1 MSALPLLETRNLTR
15 QFGGLRAI
23 GDLSLSVNRGEILG
37 IIGPNGAG
45 KTTLFNLLTGIYP
58 PSSGG
63 IFFDD
68 RSIAGLRPSEIARLG
83 MARTFQNIRLFRQL
97 SVLENVRIAYD
108 SGLDCS
114 PLEALLRSP
123 RALSRERESIAAS
136 VELLEMFQL
145 GSHAE
150 DRAGDL
156 SYGAQRRLEIVRAL
170 ALKPSLLLLDE
181 PAAGMNPSEAMQ
193 LTEFLRWV
201 HGKFSL
207 TIVLIE
213 HHMQMVMALSDRI
226 EVIEFGVRIAGGKPE
241 DVKANPRVIEAY
253 LGTEGE
259 LP

>member
-1 MSALPLLETRNLTR
+1 MSALLETRNLSR
-15 QFGGLRAI
+15 HFGGLRAI

-37 IIGPNGAG
+37 VIGPNGAG

-58 PSSGG
+58 PSSGDILFEG
-63 IFFDD
+63 
-68 RSIAGLRPSEIARLG
+68 RSIAGMQPSRIARLG

-108 SGLDCS
+108 SRLVYS
-114 PLEALLRSP
+114 PADALLRTPST
-123 RALSRERESIAAS
+123 RIRERESIDAS
-136 VELLEMFQL
+136 MELLELFEL
-145 GSHAE
+145 GSLAG
-150 DRAGDL
+150 DAAGDL

-170 ALKPSLLLLDE
+170 ALRPSILLLDE
-181 PAAGMNPSEAMQ
+181 PAAGMNPSESMR

-201 HGKFSL
+201 HEKFSL

-213 HHMQMVMALSDRI
+213 HHMQMVMALCDRI
-226 EVIEFGVRIAGGKPE
+226 EVIEFGVRIAGGTPDE
-241 DVKANPRVIEAY
+241 VKANPRVVEAY

>member
-1 MSALPLLETRNLTR
+1 MSALLETCHLTR

-23 GDLSLSVNRGEILG
+23 GDLSIAVKRGEILG

-58 PSSGG
+58 PSYGD
-63 IFFDD
+63 ILFDG
-68 RSIAGLRPSEIARLG
+68 RSITGLQPSRIARLG

-108 SGLDCS
+108 SGLACS
-114 PLEALLRSP
+114 PLDAMLRSP
-123 RALSRERESIAAS
+123 RALLRERESVEAS
-136 VELLEMFQL
+136 MELLEMFQL
-145 GSHAE
+145 GSHVE

-170 ALKPSLLLLDE
+170 ALKPTLLLLDE

-193 LTEFLRWV
+193 LTDFLRWV
-201 HGKFSL
+201 HDKFSL

-213 HHMQMVMALSDRI
+213 HHMQMVMALCDRI

-241 DVKANPRVIEAY
+241 DVKADPRVIEAY

>member
-1 MSALPLLETRNLTR
+1 MSALLQTRNLTR

-23 GDLSLSVNRGEILG
+23 GDLSLSVDRGEILG
-37 IIGPNGAG
+37 VIGPNGAG

-58 PSSGG
+58 PSSGEILFDG
-63 IFFDD
+63 I
-68 RSIAGLRPSEIARLG
+68 SVAGLRPSEIARHG

-108 SGLDCS
+108 SQIVCS
-114 PLEALLRSP
+114 PPDALLRTP
-123 RALSRERESIAAS
+123 RARLRENESINAS
-136 VELLEMFQL
+136 LELLDLFQL
-145 GSHAE
+145 GSLAE

-193 LTEFLRWV
+193 LTDFLRWV

-213 HHMQMVMALSDRI
+213 HHMQMVMALCDRI
-226 EVIEFGVRIAGGKPE
+226 EVLEFGVRIAGGKPE
-241 DVKANPRVIEAY
+241 EVKANPRVIEAY
-253 LGTEGE
+253 LGTEGD

>member
-1 MSALPLLETRNLTR
+1 MSGLLETRRLTR

-23 GDLSLSVNRGEILG
+23 GDLSLSVNRGDILG
-37 IIGPNGAG
+37 VIGPNGAG

-58 PSSGG
+58 PSSGEILFEG
-63 IFFDD
+63 LP
-68 RSIAGLRPSEIARLG
+68 IAGLRPSEIARRG
-83 MARTFQNIRLFRQL
+83 VARTFQNIRLFRQL
-97 SVLENVRIAYD
+97 TVLENVRIAYD
-108 SGLDCS
+108 SQIVCS
-114 PLEALLRSP
+114 PPDALLSTPHAR
-123 RALSRERESIAAS
+123 LREKESINAS
-136 VELLEMFQL
+136 MELLELFEL
-145 GSHAE
+145 GSLAE
-150 DRAGDL
+150 NRAGDL

-170 ALKPSLLLLDE
+170 ALDPKLLLLDE

-193 LTEFLRWV
+193 LTDFLRWV

-226 EVIEFGVRIAGGKPE
+226 EVLDFGVRIAGGKPDE
-241 DVKANPRVIEAY
+241 VKGNPRVIEAY

>member
-1 MSALPLLETRNLTR
+1 LLETRRLTR

-37 IIGPNGAG
+37 VIGPNGAG

-58 PSSGG
+58 PSSGE
-63 IFFDD
+63 ILFED
-68 RSIAGLRPSEIARLG
+68 RPIAGLRPSEIARRG
-83 MARTFQNIRLFRQL
+83 VARTFQNIRLFRQL
-97 SVLENVRIAYD
+97 TVLENVRIAYD
-108 SGLDCS
+108 SRLSCS
-114 PLEALLRSP
+114 PLGALLHTPHAGFS
-123 RALSRERESIAAS
+123 ERESVEAS
-136 VELLEMFQL
+136 MELLDLFEL
-145 GSHAE
+145 GSLAE
-150 DRAGDL
+150 NRAGDL

-170 ALKPSLLLLDE
+170 ALDPKLLLLDE

-193 LTEFLRWV
+193 LTDFLRWV

-226 EVIEFGVRIAGGKPE
+226 EVLDFGVRIAGGKPDE
-241 DVKANPRVIEAY
+241 VKGNPRVIEAY

>member
-1 MSALPLLETRNLTR
+1 MSALLETHQLTR

-23 GDLSLSVNRGEILG
+23 GDLSLSVHRGEILG
-37 IIGPNGAG
+37 VIGPNGAG

-58 PSSGG
+58 PSSGEILFEG
-63 IFFDD
+63 
-68 RSIAGLRPSEIARLG
+68 RPIAGLRPSEIARRG
-83 MARTFQNIRLFRQL
+83 VARTFQNIRLFRQL
-97 SVLENVRIAYD
+97 TVIENVRIAYD
-108 SGLDCS
+108 SRLSCS
-114 PLEALLRSP
+114 PLGALLRTP
-123 RALSRERESIAAS
+123 HAGFCERESVEAS
-136 VELLEMFQL
+136 VELLDLFEL
-145 GSHAE
+145 GSLAE
-150 DRAGDL
+150 KRAGDL

-170 ALKPSLLLLDE
+170 ALNPKLLLLDE

-193 LTEFLRWV
+193 LTDFLRWV

-226 EVIEFGVRIAGGKPE
+226 EVLDFGVRIAGGKPDE
-241 DVKANPRVIEAY
+241 VKGNPRVIEAY